1 MKAILLAAGK
11 GTRISKRINNMP
23 KSMLKVGDKPL
34 LWNTVKLFK
43 ENNIDV
49 TIIVGYHDQEVREA
63 LKEFDIKF
71 YYNPFFDVTNSIG
84 SLWFAKNELY
94 DDTIIANVDVFW
106 TQDILNK
113 IKECDKEIFM
123 LSDSS
128 RVKEGDYFFFVED
141 GKVKR
146 YGKELEVHERNC
158 EYVGISYIKKDFIDK
173 FKMRLEE
180 MINSQKHQ
188 KWWEDVLYSF
198 VDEEDIN
205 VLDIK
210 GSFWAE
216 IDYFDDYERI
226 LDFVNKNEQ
235 CALGKE

>member
-94 DDTIIANVDVFW
+94 DDTIIANADVFW

-128 RVKEGDYFFFVED
+128 RVKEGDYFFFCRRW
-141 GKVKR
+141 K
-146 YGKELEVHERNC
+146 
-158 EYVGISYIKKDFIDK
+158 SKKI
-173 FKMRLEE
+173 
-180 MINSQKHQ
+180 
-188 KWWEDVLYSF
+188 W
-198 VDEEDIN
+198 
-205 VLDIK
+205 
-210 GSFWAE
+210 
-216 IDYFDDYERI
+216 
-226 LDFVNKNEQ
+226 
-235 CALGKE
+235 